1 MTSSR
6 ERCNCDAS
14 CGENRYHD
22 LGSPGCRYQHSTELY
37 LQMAKTPI
45 QDLIDDSDDFG
56 FSFTDDLEKDLYA
69 AQEQSMKDQK
79 KADQMYK
86 LIMPLLNNLKKN
98 PDKPNIHWPDRV
110 KKIDDFIYKLNA
122 ILDN

>member
-1 MTSSR
+1 
-6 ERCNCDAS
+6 
-14 CGENRYHD
+14 
-22 LGSPGCRYQHSTELY
+22 
-37 LQMAKTPI
+37 MAKTPI
-45 QDLIDDSDDFG
+45 QDIDETNDFG

-79 KADQMYK
+79 KAEQMYK
-86 LIMPLLNNLKKN
+86 MIMPLLNNLKKN
-98 PDKPNIHWPDRV
+98 PEKPNIHWPDRV